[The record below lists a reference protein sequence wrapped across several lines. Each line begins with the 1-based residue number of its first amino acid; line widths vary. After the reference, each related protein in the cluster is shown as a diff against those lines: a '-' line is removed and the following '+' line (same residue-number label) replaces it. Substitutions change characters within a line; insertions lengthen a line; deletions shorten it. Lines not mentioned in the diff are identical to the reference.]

1 MALHL
6 RNFIYLG
13 IFLSSFLG
21 STCAESKDLQALSLL
36 DLEKI
41 ALSENKALN
50 SKIALEGKVRAEK
63 KLSLSKW
70 LPDLQGTY
78 YVKKY
83 EHPSTDSDNPEGT
96 YSGSLELTQKIF
108 QLDLIYQNQVDSIKY
123 SIQKLVTD
131 TSRLKLLYDVRVHF
145 FELSYQKE
153 MIDLSL
159 RKIKLLQDTAKE
171 IEGRYKLG
179 AATLYDV
186 NQAKVYISGAEPAYF
201 SAVRRLKQSQDQLKK
216 LIGRRPKERAEF
228 QAASLDPN
236 AKDLKQYLKQREI
249 KGLCNHLNRE
259 PKLIHTWYEQWE
271 QVALN
276 RRPDI
281 AILRQKERMAE
292 KEVKKAKAQY
302 APSLS
307 GFVKVASDETA
318 KMNQQ
323 TYDWNLGLELDI
335 PIFKG
340 LGRYRKYQAAKFQ
353 KRAQRFDLESGLE
366 QMELEVRDQC
376 HLLDEAMSNFFAAK
390 SSYHLAQEGLDQAKN
405 KYSLGYTTLVE
416 YETAIEALFG
426 AEVNYHK
433 ARFELLKAYYGLRF
447 VSAAD
452 LNEMKR

>member
-1 MALHL
+1 MGSLL
-6 RNFIYLG
+6 KRSLFICTS
-13 IFLSSFLG
+13 IAAFASA
-21 STCAESKDLQALSLL
+21 TVAESRHLKALSLE

-41 ALSENKALN
+41 ALSDNKALN
-50 SKIALEGKVRAEK
+50 SKIALEGKAKAK
-63 KLSLSKW
+63 KNLSLSKW

-78 YVKKY
+78 YIKKY
-83 EHPSTDSDNPEGT
+83 EHPSSVPGNEQGT
-96 YSGSLELTQKIF
+96 YSGTLELTQKLF
-108 QLDLIYQNQVDSIKY
+108 QLDLIYQNQVDALKY
-123 SIQKLVTD
+123 DIQKLVTD

-186 NQAKVYISGAEPAYF
+186 NQAKVYIAGAEPAYF
-201 SAVRRLKQSQDQLKK
+201 SAVRRLKQSQDQLMK
-216 LIGRRPKERAEF
+216 LIGKRPKERAEF
-228 QAASLDPN
+228 ALSDLNPK
-236 AKDLKQYLKQREI
+236 AKDLTKYIKAQELKRAQERLHNE
-249 KGLCNHLNRE
+249 G
-259 PKLIHTWYEQWE
+259 KLSHAWYETWE
-271 QVALN
+271 QIALSH
-276 RRPDI
+276 RPDI
-281 AILRQKERMAE
+281 AILKREERIAE
-292 KEVKKAKAQY
+292 KEVKKAQSSY
-302 APSLS
+302 VPSLS
-307 GFVKVASDETA
+307 GFVKVESAETA

-323 TYDWNLGLELDI
+323 AYDWNLGLKLDI

-340 LGRYRKYQAAKFQ
+340 LSRYREYEAAKFQ

-390 SSYHLAQEGLDQAKN
+390 SSYSLAQEGLDQAKK
-405 KYSLGYTTLVE
+405 KYGLGYTTLVE

-426 AEVNYHK
+426 AEVNYHR
-433 ARFELLKAYYGLRF
+433 ARFELLKAYYGLRL

-452 LNEMKR
+452 LNKMKR